1 MRLLYRFVLISLV
14 LFMLKSP
21 LNRLY
26 QTSRHFFS
34 APTRAMSTSNRPT
47 GLIAKSGIEL
57 LTWGTPNGH
66 KASIILEELKAAYGK
81 DYVWQGINIGENVQ
95 KEPWFTKFS
104 PNGRIP
110 AIVDHDR
117 NDFSVFEGA
126 AILAYLTRHYD
137 PEHKFSFTDPD
148 DLSRCEQWIAWQ
160 TGGLVSSQSLIQSN
174 RTNGFKGTHARTG
187 KPFLPSRE
195 GENPLPHPKIRRRN
209 RAPLRCPRPPIGR
222 PRLPGR
228 TR

>member
-1 MRLLYRFVLISLV
+1 MRLIYRIVLVALSILM
-14 LFMLKSP
+14 FKSP
-21 LNRLY
+21 LSRLY
-26 QTSRHFFS
+26 QTSRHFLP
-34 APTRAMSTSNRPT
+34 AVTTRTMSSSEHPT

-81 DYVWQGINIGENVQ
+81 DYIWQGINIGENVQ
-95 KEPWFTKFS
+95 KEPWYTKFS

-126 AILAYLTRHYD
+126 AILAYLTRYYD

-148 DLSRCEQWIAWQ
+148 DLSRCEQWISWQ
-160 TGGLVSSQSLIQSN
+160 HGGLVSSQNSVSSGL
-174 RTNGFKGTHARTG
+174 G
-187 KPFLPSRE
+187 
-195 GENPLPHPKIRRRN
+195 
-209 RAPLRCPRPPIGR
+209 
-222 PRLPGR
+222 
-228 TR
+228 